1 MNQPEQYQAI
11 EAAIVFLQENHRLP
25 PSLEAVAAHVHL
37 SPAGLQQL
45 FGEWAGVGPGPF
57 LHYLVPGRR
66 WLPPPQAPLFAEA
79 PAAGLSAPGRPGGRV
94 TLHAMT
100 PGEYGKGGQPLEISY
115 TFSESPFGPLL
126 AAATPRG
133 LCYAGFADD
142 PARAF
147 GELQAH
153 YPKAAFTE
161 QPTAVHAKMAAC
173 FHHRQPDEL
182 PLHVKGTAFQL
193 KVWALLLQ
201 LPEGG
206 ISTYG
211 RLAHQLGQPGAS
223 RAVGT
228 AAGDN
233 PLAWLIPCHRVLQ
246 QGGGLGGYHWGTARK
261 QAMLARE
268 AARQQAGV

>member
-142 PARAF
+142 PARA
-147 GELQAH
+147 
-153 YPKAAFTE
+153 AARLSVVSTVGYLAFIVG
-161 QPTAVHAKMAAC
+161 P
-173 FHHRQPDEL
+173 
-182 PLHVKGTAFQL
+182 PLLGLLGDHVGVL
-193 KVWALLLQ
+193 RSLLLVG
-201 LPEGG
+201 L
-206 ISTYG
+206 
-211 RLAHQLGQPGAS
+211 LAVPALFAVPAVRERAS
-223 RAVGT
+223 VGS
-228 AAGDN
+228 D
-233 PLAWLIPCHRVLQ
+233 
-246 QGGGLGGYHWGTARK
+246 
-261 QAMLARE
+261 
-268 AARQQAGV
+268 